1 MKDIFK
7 DIIDSSVNETISD
20 ALKNTASD
28 TQNKLNSTRDI
39 INEIIN
45 STVAEYKKQYSEKS
59 KYENSSFTEKT
70 YTDEPILFV
79 ASKMKS
85 YTPPKISE
93 MRKLERGASW
103 SAMSDSGIFY
113 KQAKFMEDYED
124 DYDFNGEFIRYYPT
138 YRSMSVSELR
148 GYFSWRTKVRKG
160 KLTKTSFSF
169 AMVYIYELLNLIGAK
184 NPEEAYL
191 KLRDFFDAYSKLD
204 EKILQYKKN
213 WLNDFVVYYN
223 LPKDFY
229 IFSESERADYDKA
242 LEVLNSFEEKS
253 DKEIF
258 LALNEFSSYNIIAS
272 PFYKAEP
279 KAVEA
284 VTAKVY
290 RKLSEYHKKHRK
302 TSLNEKLFGKS
313 FKGGYFMFN
322 AAVFNEQKKHE
333 DSEYEVN
340 NILKFICKNGIWYQE
355 RTFEVKGKSS
365 EIREILKNIDC
376 LMREKY
382 NFKHKLTRVESTKII
397 FEIINCSIDE
407 YLKVEAIEK
416 KQKEINKID
425 IDLSKLQ
432 SIRDT
437 SLVTQNKL
445 IVEEEFDEEII
456 IENNKKEEIKE
467 EVIIKETI
475 PQNNTALNNDEFLF
489 LVKLI
494 KNEGYKEFIKTK
506 NIMLSIMID
515 SVNEKLYDVFGDTV
529 IDFDGETPIIIE
541 DYLEELKGEMNL

>member
-7 DIIDSSVNETISD
+7 DIIDSSVNEAISD

-28 TQNKLNSTRDI
+28 TQNKLNSTREI

-45 STVAEYKKQYSEKS
+45 STVAEYKKQHSEKS

-79 ASKMKS
+79 ASKMKN

-184 NPEEAYL
+184 DAEEAYL

-223 LPKDFY
+223 LPKDYY

-253 DKEIF
+253 DREIF
-258 LALNEFSSYNIIAS
+258 LALNEFSGYNIIAS

-340 NILKFICKNGIWYQE
+340 KILKFICKNGVWYQE
-355 RTFEVKGKSS
+355 RIFEVKGKSS

-397 FEIINCSIDE
+397 FEIINSSIDE
-407 YLKVEAIEK
+407 YLKEDAIEK

-456 IENNKKEEIKE
+456 NDTNKKEEIKE
-467 EVIIKETI
+467 VIIKEI
-475 PQNNTALNNDEFLF
+475 LPQNNTALNNDEFLF

-494 KNEGYKEFIKTK
+494 KNEDYKEFIKSK

-515 SVNEKLYDVFGDTV
+515 SVNEKLYDIFGDTV

-541 DYLEELKGEMNL
+541 DYLEDLKGEMNL

>member
-7 DIIDSSVNETISD
+7 DIIDSSVNEAISD

-28 TQNKLNSTRDI
+28 TQNKLNSTREI

-45 STVAEYKKQYSEKS
+45 STVAEYKKQHSEKS

-79 ASKMKS
+79 ASKMKN

-184 NPEEAYL
+184 DAEEAYL

-223 LPKDFY
+223 LPKDYY

-253 DKEIF
+253 DREIF
-258 LALNEFSSYNIIAS
+258 LALNEFSGYNIIAS

-340 NILKFICKNGIWYQE
+340 KILKFICKNGVWYQE
-355 RTFEVKGKSS
+355 RIFEVKGKSS

-397 FEIINCSIDE
+397 FEIINSSIDE
-407 YLKVEAIEK
+407 YLKEEAIEK

-456 IENNKKEEIKE
+456 NDTNKKEEIKE
-467 EVIIKETI
+467 VIIKEI
-475 PQNNTALNNDEFLF
+475 LPQNNTALNNDEFLF

-494 KNEGYKEFIKTK
+494 NNEDYKEFIKSK

-515 SVNEKLYDVFGDTV
+515 SVNEKLYDIFGDTV

-541 DYLEELKGEMNL
+541 DYLEDLKGEMNL